1 MNNIK
6 SLIGN
11 TLYKIIASI
20 HFEDRNNQSFSLDDI
35 MDICLIFENFSITL
49 STNHDGETIDIK
61 LGNQLKEI
69 DMDEYGFIGIRD
81 ISEILDFYEELIVKD
96 VNILTNNYYIKF
108 GLELILGKKKLI
120 IKNIGDQLFV
130 NNI

>member
-11 TLYKIIASI
+11 TLCKIVASI
-20 HFEDRNNQSFSLDDI
+20 YFEGKNNQNFSLNDI
-35 MDICLIFENFSITL
+35 IDICLIFEKLSITL
-49 STNHDGETIDIK
+49 STNHDGETLDIK

-69 DMDEYGFIGIRD
+69 NMDEYGFISIQD
-81 ISEILDFYEELIVKD
+81 ISEILDFYEEFIVTD
-96 VNILTNNYYIKF
+96 VNVLTNEHYIAF
-108 GLELILGKKKLI
+108 GLELILGKKKMI
-120 IKNIGDQLFV
+120 IQNIGDQLLI

>member
-11 TLYKIIASI
+11 TLYKIVASI
-20 HFEDRNNQSFSLDDI
+20 YFEGKNNQNFSLNDI
-35 MDICLIFENFSITL
+35 IDICLIFEKLSITL
-49 STNHDGETIDIK
+49 STNHDGETLDIK

-69 DMDEYGFIGIRD
+69 NMDEYGFISIQD
-81 ISEILDFYEELIVKD
+81 ISEILDFYEEFIVTD
-96 VNILTNNYYIKF
+96 VNVLTNEHYIAF
-108 GLELILGKKKLI
+108 GLELILGKKKMI
-120 IKNIGDQLFV
+120 IQNIGDQLLI